1 MSAPPRPTAQ
11 RWDLSDLE
19 GARSWNPLSAYGRSK
34 LALMMATFERARLL
48 AGSGVTANVL
58 HPGVVA
64 TPLGTVPGPIGWGWA
79 ALRPFMISPE
89 RGADTPL
96 FVALSP
102 EVEGVTGCYW
112 KKSKQARPN
121 RQALDP
127 ASVRRLW
134 NETVSLVG

>member
-1 MSAPPRPTAQ
+1 MT
-11 RWDLSDLE
+11 
-19 GARSWNPLSAYGRSK
+19 
-34 LALMMATFERARLL
+34 
-48 AGSGVTANVL
+48 VNVL

-102 EVEGVTGCYW
+102 QVEGVTGCYW

-121 RQALDP
+121 RQALDQ

-134 NETVSLVG
+134 DETVRLAG